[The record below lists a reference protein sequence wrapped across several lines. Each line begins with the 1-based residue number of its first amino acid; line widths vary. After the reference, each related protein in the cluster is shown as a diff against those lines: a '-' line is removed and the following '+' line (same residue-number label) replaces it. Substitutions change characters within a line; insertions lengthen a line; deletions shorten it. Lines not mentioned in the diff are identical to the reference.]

1 MKPLVFNLK
10 SGVGRVM
17 SIVLWIALLVVI
29 ALDLWVL
36 YDSWSIVNAIDTGP
50 APIQVSRL
58 ARINFTLYDEVVKRI
73 EQSTEEIK
81 LSAEQGKFV
90 GPQNPFGIPADEG
103 K

>member
-10 SGVGRVM
+10 SGVGRFM
-17 SIVLWIALLVVI
+17 SMVLWVGLFVVI
-29 ALDLWVL
+29 ALDVWVV

-58 ARINFTLYDEVVKRI
+58 ARINFTLYDEVVKRL
-73 EQSTEEIK
+73 EQSTEEVK

-90 GPQNPFGIPADEG
+90 GPQNPFGLPAEEE